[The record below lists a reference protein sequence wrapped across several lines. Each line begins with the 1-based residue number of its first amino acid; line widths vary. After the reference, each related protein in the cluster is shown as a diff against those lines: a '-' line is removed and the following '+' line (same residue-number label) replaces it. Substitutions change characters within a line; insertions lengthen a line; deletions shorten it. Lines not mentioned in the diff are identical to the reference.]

1 MAGEGIDSIKK
12 TEEEA
17 TKIVVDA
24 QAETKRIIQKARDQK
39 NELINSKDR
48 ALIKGEESIK
58 LRYNEQTQEVLRK
71 LEGEEEKNVEKV
83 DEHCQKNLMKVV
95 SYISKQIVKE

>member
-1 MAGEGIDSIKK
+1 MAGEGIGSIKK

-39 NELINSKDR
+39 KELINSKDK
-48 ALIKGEESIK
+48 ALIKEEESIRLK
-58 LRYNEQTQEVLRK
+58 YSDQTQEVLKK
-71 LEGEEEKNVEKV
+71 LEGEEEKNIEKV
-83 DEHCQKNLMKVV
+83 DDRCQKNLKKVV
-95 SYISKQIVKE
+95 SYISTQIVKE